1 MVSLVRFI
9 RLLLFPFSIVYGLIT
24 YIRNVLFD
32 LNIFNSYTIPIKS
45 ICVGNLSVGGTGK
58 TPHVMFLINKLIGE
72 KSVAVLSRGYGR
84 KTKGFRYVTTS
95 DNALNVGDEPL
106 SYAFR
111 FTNKIIVSVCES
123 RVFGVKK
130 LLNEQKLDL
139 IILDDAF
146 QHRRIKAGMN
156 ILLTEYASPY
166 FGDVMLPTGNLREY
180 KRGVNRADIL
190 IITKCPDNIDLEEK
204 ERFIQRSEFD
214 ATKVFFSII
223 KYGLPNSFTNVNYC
237 ENATILLVTGIANPM
252 PLVKHVTKKNVIESL
267 FFPDHHSFSLMDIQK
282 IHTKFDGI
290 PSQEKLILTTEKDYM
305 RLKDRL
311 GDLELEKYPWFY
323 LPIEISIDR
332 EEEFINEIKDY
343 VRAI

>member
-24 YIRNVLFD
+24 YIRNVLYD
-32 LNIFNSYTIPIKS
+32 LNIFNSYTIPFKS

-166 FGDVMLPTGNLREY
+166 FADIMLPTGNLREY